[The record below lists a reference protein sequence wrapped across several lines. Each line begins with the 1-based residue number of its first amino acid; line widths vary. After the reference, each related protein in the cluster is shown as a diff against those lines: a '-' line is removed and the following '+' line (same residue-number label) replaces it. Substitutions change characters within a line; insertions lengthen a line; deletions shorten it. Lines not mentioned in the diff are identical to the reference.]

1 MAHFPLSYRE
11 PNGLAVLPVQQ
22 VRSVAADWKA
32 IVARQ
37 TAITVRRASALR
49 QFEGNI
55 MLKLSELLEKRAAA
69 FARMKSAQ
77 EEGGDTFDQAETEV
91 RDLDAQ
97 IKRARS
103 IDDMERREAGTPL
116 HGDRQ
121 LDTEIRSRFSLARAV
136 AGAAGLAVDWGFE
149 REVQQELQQR
159 SGRAAKGILVPT
171 EIFER
176 RVLTSTGDGAA
187 IVPTDHRPDLY
198 ISALTA
204 ASVVRGLGA
213 TVLTG
218 LTGNLE
224 IPREAASPAIGWVAE
239 NSALPTGDA
248 DFDSVTLSP
257 KHAGAITEWSRNM
270 VMQSSPQV
278 EQLLRNMLA
287 RDLALAIDRAAIKG
301 GGANEPDGILSTVGI
316 QTQAYAAS
324 IMDTTA
330 EMIAKADV
338 ANVDAR
344 RSFLTTNGVKKIAL
358 KTKDGDGL
366 PIGIPT
372 IFHNEP
378 VTFNNQVPTNLGTDT
393 DEHGLI
399 YGDWSELL
407 IGIWSELDILV
418 NPYEASAYAKGN
430 ISIRAMATVDC
441 AVRHA
446 AAFVSATGVEV
457 A

>member
-1 MAHFPLSYRE
+1 
-11 PNGLAVLPVQQ
+11 
-22 VRSVAADWKA
+22 
-32 IVARQ
+32 
-37 TAITVRRASALR
+37 
-49 QFEGNI
+49 

-69 FARMKSAQ
+69 FARMKAAQ

-103 IDDMERREAGTPL
+103 IDEMERRESGVTI

-136 AGAAGLAVDWGFE
+136 AGAAGLSVDWGFE

-159 SGRAAKGILVPT
+159 SGRSPKGVLIPT

-187 IVPTDHRPDLY
+187 IVPTDHRPELY

-204 ASVVRGLGA
+204 ASVVRSLGA

-218 LTGNLE
+218 LTGNVD
-224 IPREAASPAIGWVAE
+224 IPREAGAPSIGWVAE
-239 NSALPTGDA
+239 NSALPTGDP

-257 KHAGAITEWSRNM
+257 KHAGAISEWSRNM
-270 VMQSSPQV
+270 IMQSSPQV
-278 EQLLRNMLA
+278 EQLLRNMLS

-301 GGANEPDGILSTVGI
+301 GGANEPDGILSTPGI
-316 QTQAYAAS
+316 PTQAFATS
-324 IMDTTA
+324 LFDTTA
-330 EMIAKADV
+330 EMIAKADI
-338 ANVDAR
+338 ANVAAS
-344 RSFLTTNGVKKIAL
+344 RSFLSSNGVKKTAL

-366 PIGIPT
+366 PLGLST

-378 VTFNNQVPTNLGTDT
+378 VTFSNQVPTNLGTGT

-407 IGIWSELDILV
+407 IGIWSEIDILV
-418 NPYEASAYAKGN
+418 NPYEASAYSKGN
-430 ISIRAMATVDC
+430 IKIRAMATVDA
-441 AVRHA
+441 AVRHP
-446 AAFVSATGVEV
+446 AAFVSATGIEV

>member
-1 MAHFPLSYRE
+1 M
-11 PNGLAVLPVQQ
+11 
-22 VRSVAADWKA
+22 
-32 IVARQ
+32 
-37 TAITVRRASALR
+37 
-49 QFEGNI
+49 
-55 MLKLSELLEKRAAA
+55 KLSELLEKRAAA
-69 FARMKSAQ
+69 FARMKAAQ
-77 EEGGDTFDQAETEV
+77 GEGGEAFDNAETEV
-91 RDLDAQ
+91 RDLDGQ
-97 IKRARS
+97 IKRVRS

-159 SGRAAKGILVPT
+159 SGRQAKGVLIPT

-187 IVPTDHRPDLY
+187 IVPTDHRPELY

-218 LTGNLE
+218 LTGNLD

-239 NSALPTGDA
+239 NSPLPKGDP

-257 KHAGAITEWSRNM
+257 KHAGAISEWSRNM

-301 GGANEPDGILSTVGI
+301 GGANEPDGILSTDGI
-316 QTQAYAAS
+316 QTVAYDGTVFALTNA
-324 IMDTTA
+324 TA
-330 EMIAKADV
+330 EMVAAADI

-344 RSFLTTNGVKKIAL
+344 RSFLATNGVKKMAL
-358 KTKDGDGL
+358 KMRDGNGL
-366 PIGIPT
+366 PIPASAL
-372 IFHNEP
+372 FHNEP
-378 VTFNNQVPTNLGTDT
+378 VTFNNQVPSNLGTGT

-441 AVRHA
+441 AVRHP

>member
-1 MAHFPLSYRE
+1 MNFPLPYIE
-11 PNGLAVLPVQQ
+11 PNRLAELALHSSDRSRPVGH
-22 VRSVAADWKA
+22 RRETDG
-32 IVARQ
+32 ITARGA
-37 TAITVRRASALR
+37 TALR
-49 QFEGNI
+49 QFEGND
-55 MLKLSELLEKRAAA
+55 MKLSELLEKRAAA

-77 EEGGDTFDQAETEV
+77 DEGGEAFDQAETEV
-91 RDLDAQ
+91 RDLDGQ
-97 IKRARS
+97 IKRVRS

-121 LDTEIRSRFSLARAV
+121 LDTEIRSRFSLARAI
-136 AGAAGLAVDWGFE
+136 AGAAGLSVDWGFE

-159 SGRAAKGILVPT
+159 SGRAPKGVLIPT

-187 IVPTDHRPDLY
+187 IVPTDHRPELY

-218 LTGNLE
+218 LTGNID
-224 IPREAASPAIGWVAE
+224 IPRESASPAIGWVAE
-239 NSALPTGDA
+239 NAALPTGDP

-257 KHAGAITEWSRNM
+257 KHAGAISEWSRNM

-301 GGANEPDGILSTVGI
+301 GGANEPVGILSTAGI

-330 EMIAKADV
+330 EMIAKADI

-366 PIGIPT
+366 PIGVPT

-378 VTFNNQVPTNLGTDT
+378 VTFSNQVPTNLNPTANK
-393 DEHGLI
+393 HGLI

-418 NPYEASAYAKGN
+418 NPYESSAYAKGN

-441 AVRHA
+441 AVRHP

-457 A
+457 V